1 MEQKNFVITIAR
13 GYGSGGRR
21 IAQKLS
27 EELGIPFY
35 DRKMIV
41 LASQDSGLSEE
52 LFARVDERL
61 RGSYVT
67 NILRNWAA
75 STAMPSPEERAFVSD
90 LNLFRLQK
98 KVIEHLADSESCI
111 IVGRCADYI
120 LRDRSNVLSV
130 YVEADRE
137 YCLKS
142 IKLREDLS
150 REEAEEKLISI
161 DKHRADYYKCYTEGG
176 DWTNP
181 VNYDLTLNTGRLGID
196 TSCELIRQ
204 ALRLKLGAEV

>member
-75 STAMPSPEERAFVSD
+75 STAMPSPEEAPVRAS
-90 LNLFRLQK
+90 
-98 KVIEHLADSESCI
+98 
-111 IVGRCADYI
+111 
-120 LRDRSNVLSV
+120 LRQF
-130 YVEADRE
+130 
-137 YCLKS
+137 
-142 IKLREDLS
+142 I
-150 REEAEEKLISI
+150 
-161 DKHRADYYKCYTEGG
+161 
-176 DWTNP
+176 
-181 VNYDLTLNTGRLGID
+181 TLPIGHSLPRM
-196 TSCELIRQ
+196 
-204 ALRLKLGAEV
+204 